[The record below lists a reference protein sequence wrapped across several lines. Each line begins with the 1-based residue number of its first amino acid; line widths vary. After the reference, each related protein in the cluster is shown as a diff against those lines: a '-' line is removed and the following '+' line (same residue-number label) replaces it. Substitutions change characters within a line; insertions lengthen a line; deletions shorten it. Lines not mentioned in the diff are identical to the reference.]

1 MWHSPNELHTMVH
14 GHVVRIVTW
23 QPPAESQR
31 DPITRQLKTRWTAQ
45 CPGNFQHYRGY
56 KAATL
61 FHFISLQFPGIWYAI
76 QHYNRQIRK
85 SMYKR
90 TCSDNNAIIRAVSKI
105 LSGRNY
111 KHISYIN
118 FSNASTR
125 NFGYNGRHK
134 TLGQSCSWSYDSLIY
149 NYTCN

>member
-1 MWHSPNELHTMVH
+1 MVATIPLLFSNINKR
-14 GHVVRIVTW
+14 GKLLAGSVTLSKRVTYYGPW
-23 QPPAESQR
+23 SCCSYCNLTT
-31 DPITRQLKTRWTAQ
+31 TRRKPKGSYYTQLKTRWTAQ
-45 CPGNFQHYRGY
+45 CPGNFQRYRGY

-61 FHFISLQFPGIWYAI
+61 FHFISLPFPGIWYAI

-90 TCSDNNAIIRAVSKI
+90 TCSDNNEIIRAVSKI

-125 NFGYNGRHK
+125 NFR
-134 TLGQSCSWSYDSLIY
+134 I
-149 NYTCN
+149 